1 MTEFSQRI
9 KLQNALQDDYHLRP
23 ESTGFVI
30 KNIFLVILC
39 ASICWSLIALLVAGV
54 SLFLTKLAIHYE
66 RLSEYTH
73 SGDFINLTI
82 NALYLFGF
90 VLIFAIFRGMLM
102 SLKSWQ
108 ECEGGGL
115 LRALKN
121 FHNSYKFL
129 KNGDPEKISSKR
141 YKDPTLIESIKRV
154 FITFLT
160 IAPSGS
166 GGLEGPVFHV
176 GESVGAFVA
185 KIAKVSSNYDLRML
199 QVCGI
204 AAAIGTLFNAPLT
217 AALFSIEV
225 IYTDRMMSRKIFYSM
240 IAAWVVSNLNQ
251 LPLGLHFG
259 FHYEPKIYE
268 PIWLEYPLLILMS
281 LLVSNP
287 IGMGFFKLIDK
298 ITELS
303 QKFSSIQKAMI
314 GSLACAAIVLA
325 AIFLGIEGS
334 YIAGTGENV
343 INDLLHHKQGESL
356 NIWYILLLI
365 LGFKLLATSVLV
377 GFGGSAG
384 LLFPTIFL
392 GGVSGAATFFF
403 LQSLGLEIYCLE
415 LFIVAGIASV
425 LTVIIESP
433 LAALGFVFEVFDPNF
448 APPIIISCAI
458 SYLFFKKQGV
468 V

>member
-1 MTEFSQRI
+1 MTEFSQKI
-9 KLQNALQDDYHLRP
+9 KLQNALQDDYHLRS
-23 ESTGFVI
+23 ESTGFII

-39 ASICWSLIALLVAGV
+39 AAICWSLIAMLFTGV
-54 SLFLTKLAIHYE
+54 GWFLTKLATHYDLLAAYVNS
-66 RLSEYTH
+66 R
-73 SGDFINLTI
+73 DFTNLAINS
-82 NALYLFGF
+82 LYLFGF
-90 VLIFAIFRGMLM
+90 VMIFALFRGMLM
-102 SLKSWQ
+102 SLQSWQ
-108 ECEGGGL
+108 QCEGGGL
-115 LRALKN
+115 LRALQN
-121 FHNSYKFL
+121 FHDSYKFL
-129 KNGDPEKISSKR
+129 DHGDPEKIASKR
-141 YKDPTLIESIKRV
+141 YKDPTLTEGIKRI

-185 KIAKVSSNYDLRML
+185 KLAKVTSNYDLRML

-204 AAAIGTLFNAPLT
+204 AASIGTLFNAPLT

-225 IYTDRMMSRKIFYSM
+225 IYTDRMMSRKIFYAM

-259 FHYEPKIYE
+259 FHYEPRPYE
-268 PIWLEYPLLILMS
+268 PEWIEYPLLILMS

-298 ITELS
+298 ITVFS
-303 QKFSSIQKAMI
+303 QKFSSVQKALI
-314 GSLACAAIVLA
+314 GSLACAVIVLA
-325 AIFLGIEGS
+325 AIFLGIDGS

-343 INDLLHHKQGESL
+343 INDLIHHKQGESL
-356 NIWYILLLI
+356 NSWYVLLLI
-365 LGFKLLATSVLV
+365 LGFKLLATSVLI

-392 GGVSGAATFFF
+392 GGVSGAATFFL
-403 LQSLGLEIYCLE
+403 LQSLGLEIHCLE

-425 LTVIIESP
+425 LTIIIESP

-448 APPIIISCAI
+448 APPIIIACAI
-458 SYLFFKKQGV
+458 SYLFFKKRGV

>member
-1 MTEFSQRI
+1 MTEFSQKI
-9 KLQNALQDDYHLRP
+9 KLQNALQDDYHLRS

-39 ASICWSLIALLVAGV
+39 AAICWSLIATLFTGV
-54 SLFLTKLAIHYE
+54 GWFLTKLATHYDL
-66 RLSEYTH
+66 LSGYVN
-73 SGDFINLTI
+73 SGDFTNLAINS
-82 NALYLFGF
+82 LYLFGF
-90 VLIFAIFRGMLM
+90 VMIFALFRGLLM
-102 SLKSWQ
+102 SLQSWKQ
-108 ECEGGGL
+108 CEGGGL
-115 LRALKN
+115 LRALQN
-121 FHNSYKFL
+121 FHDSYKFL
-129 KNGDPEKISSKR
+129 DRRNPEKIATKR
-141 YKDPTLIESIKRV
+141 YKDPTLTEGIKRV
-154 FITFLT
+154 FVTFLT

-185 KIAKVSSNYDLRML
+185 KIARVTSNYDLRML

-204 AAAIGTLFNAPLT
+204 AASIGTLFNAPLT

-225 IYTDRMMSRKIFYSM
+225 IYTDRMMSRKIFYAM

-259 FHYEPKIYE
+259 FHYEPTGYE
-268 PIWLEYPLLILMS
+268 AVWIEYPLLILMS

-298 ITELS
+298 ITAFS
-303 QKFSSIQKAMI
+303 QKFSSVQKALI
-314 GSLACAAIVLA
+314 GSLACASIILTAIL
-325 AIFLGIEGS
+325 LGIDGS

-343 INDLLHHKQGESL
+343 INDLLHHRQGEAL

-392 GGVSGAATFFF
+392 GGVSGAATFLL
-403 LQSLGLEIYCLE
+403 LQSLGFEIYCLE

-425 LTVIIESP
+425 LTIIIESP

-448 APPIIISCAI
+448 APPIIIVCAI
-458 SYLFFKKQGV
+458 SYLFFKKRGV